1 MFLEVTQVCK
11 VILLCNFTVAQKEK
25 AMISIRNIV
34 KKYRSGS
41 EEIAALGGISAEIR
55 AGEFTVILGPS
66 GSGKSTMLNM
76 LGGMDRP
83 TSGEILI
90 GGEDISK
97 FSEKKLTD
105 YRRKNVGFVFQFY
118 NLVEN
123 LTAYENVGIAA
134 DLNGNS
140 DKAAEAL
147 IDVGLEKRMKS
158 FPNQLSGGEMQR
170 VAIARAVA
178 KSPKLLLCD
187 EPTGALDV
195 ATGDMIFGLLKKYSR
210 NNETAVV
217 VVTHN
222 PEVAKIADHVIR
234 LCDGKIVA
242 DENRCKQDSE
252 AKAV

>member
-1 MFLEVTQVCK
+1 MVCLK
-11 VILLCNFTVAQKEK
+11 
-25 AMISIRNIV
+25 NII
-34 KKYRSGS
+34 KKYRSGE
-41 EEIAALGGISAEIR
+41 EEIAALGGISAQIR
-55 AGEFTVILGPS
+55 TGEFTVILGPS

-83 TSGEILI
+83 SSGEILI
-90 GGEDISK
+90 NGQDISQL
-97 FSEKKLTD
+97 SEKKLTD

-134 DLNGNS
+134 DLNGNA
-140 DKAAEAL
+140 DKAAQAL
-147 IDVGLEKRMKS
+147 RDVGLEKRMDS

-195 ATGDMIFGLLKKYSR
+195 ATGEMIFDLLKRYSR
-210 NNETAVV
+210 NKETAVV

-234 LCDGKIVA
+234 LRDGMIVA
-242 DENRCKQDSE
+242 DERADRGFTEK
-252 AKAV
+252 KAV

>member
-1 MFLEVTQVCK
+1 
-11 VILLCNFTVAQKEK
+11 
-25 AMISIRNIV
+25 MISIKNVI

-55 AGEFTVILGPS
+55 TGEFTVILGPS

-83 TSGEILI
+83 TSGQILI
-90 GGEDISK
+90 NGEDISGL
-97 FSEKKLTD
+97 SEKKLTD

-134 DLNGNS
+134 ELNGNTG
-140 DKAAEAL
+140 KAANAL
-147 IDVGLEKRMKS
+147 KEVGLEKRMKS

-195 ATGDMIFGLLKKYSR
+195 ATGEMIFELLKKYSQ

-222 PEVAKIADHVIR
+222 PDIAKIADHVIR
-234 LCDGKIVA
+234 LRDGKIIS
-242 DENRCKQDSE
+242 DERVSQPIIEN
-252 AKAV
+252 KAV

>member
-1 MFLEVTQVCK
+1 
-11 VILLCNFTVAQKEK
+11 
-25 AMISIRNIV
+25 MIYLKNIV
-34 KKYRSGS
+34 KKYKSGN
-41 EEIAALGGISAEIR
+41 EEISALNGISIEIKS
-55 AGEFTVILGPS
+55 GELTVILGPS
-66 GSGKSTMLNM
+66 GSGKSTMLNL

-83 TSGEILI
+83 TSGQILI
-90 GGEDISK
+90 NDEDLSG
-97 FSEKKLTD
+97 FSDKQLTN

-123 LTAYENVGIAA
+123 LNTFENVGIAA
-134 DLNGNS
+134 NLNGNI
-140 DKAAEAL
+140 DKVEE
-147 IDVGLEKRMKS
+147 IIKDVGLEKRMKS

-195 ATGDMIFGLLKKYSR
+195 ATGDKIFHLLKKYSK
-210 NNETAVV
+210 NKDTAVV

-234 LCDGKIVA
+234 LQDGKIYS
-242 DENRCKQDSE
+242 DEK
-252 AKAV
+252 

>member
-1 MFLEVTQVCK
+1 
-11 VILLCNFTVAQKEK
+11 
-25 AMISIRNIV
+25 MISIKNVI

-55 AGEFTVILGPS
+55 TGEFTVILGPS

-83 TSGEILI
+83 TSGQILI
-90 GGEDISK
+90 NGEDISGL
-97 FSEKKLTD
+97 SEKKLTD

-134 DLNGNS
+134 ELNGNTG
-140 DKAAEAL
+140 KAANAL
-147 IDVGLEKRMKS
+147 KEVGLEKRMKS

-170 VAIARAVA
+170 VTIARAVA

-195 ATGDMIFGLLKKYSR
+195 ATGEMIFELLKKYSQ
-210 NNETAVV
+210 NNDTAVV

-222 PEVAKIADHVIR
+222 PDIAKIADHVIR
-234 LCDGKIVA
+234 LRDGKIIS
-242 DENRCKQDSE
+242 DERVSQPIIEN
-252 AKAV
+252 KAV

>member
-1 MFLEVTQVCK
+1 
-11 VILLCNFTVAQKEK
+11 
-25 AMISIRNIV
+25 MIYLKNIV
-34 KKYRSGS
+34 KKYKSGN
-41 EEIAALGGISAEIR
+41 EEISALNDVSAEIKS
-55 AGEFTVILGPS
+55 GELTVILGPS
-66 GSGKSTMLNM
+66 GSGKSTMLNL

-83 TSGEILI
+83 SSGQILI
-90 GGEDISK
+90 NNKDLSD
-97 FSEKKLTD
+97 FSDKQLTN

-123 LTAYENVGIAA
+123 LNTYENVGIAA
-134 DLNGNS
+134 NLNGNI
-140 DKAAEAL
+140 DKVEE
-147 IDVGLEKRMKS
+147 IIKDVGLEKRMKN

-195 ATGDMIFGLLKKYSR
+195 ATGDKIFHLLKKYSK
-210 NNETAVV
+210 NEDTAVV

-234 LCDGKIVA
+234 LQDGKIYS
-242 DENRCKQDSE
+242 DEK
-252 AKAV
+252 

>member
-1 MFLEVTQVCK
+1 
-11 VILLCNFTVAQKEK
+11 
-25 AMISIRNIV
+25 MIVLKNLV
-34 KKYRSGS
+34 KKYNSGS
-41 EEIAALGGISAEIR
+41 EEIVALNSISAEILP
-55 AGEFTVILGPS
+55 GEFTVILGPS

-83 TSGEILI
+83 TSGQIMI
-90 GGEDISK
+90 NGEDISML
-97 FSEKKLTD
+97 SEKKLTD

-134 DLNGNS
+134 NLNDNI
-140 DKAAEAL
+140 DKAADILKE
-147 IDVGLEKRMKS
+147 VGLEKRMNN
-158 FPNQLSGGEMQR
+158 FPDQLSGGEMQR

-195 ATGDMIFGLLKKYSR
+195 ATGEKIFALLKKYSE
-210 NNETAVV
+210 NKDTAVV

-222 PEVAKIADHVIR
+222 PDVAELADHVIR
-234 LCDGKIVA
+234 LRDGQIIS
-242 DENRCKQDSE
+242 DETVRDTRKHV
-252 AKAV
+252 KAS

>member
-1 MFLEVTQVCK
+1 
-11 VILLCNFTVAQKEK
+11 
-25 AMISIRNIV
+25 MIYLKNIV
-34 KKYRSGS
+34 KKYKSGN
-41 EEIAALGGISAEIR
+41 EEISALNDISAEIKS
-55 AGEFTVILGPS
+55 GELTVILGPS
-66 GSGKSTMLNM
+66 GSGKSTMLNL

-83 TSGEILI
+83 SSGQILI
-90 GGEDISK
+90 NNKDLSD
-97 FSEKKLTD
+97 FSDKQLTN

-123 LTAYENVGIAA
+123 LNTFENVGIAA
-134 DLNGNS
+134 NLNGNI
-140 DKAAEAL
+140 DKVEEII

-195 ATGDMIFGLLKKYSR
+195 ATGDKIFHLLKKYSK
-210 NNETAVV
+210 NEDTAVV

-234 LCDGKIVA
+234 LQDGKIYS
-242 DENRCKQDSE
+242 DEK
-252 AKAV
+252 

>member
-1 MFLEVTQVCK
+1 
-11 VILLCNFTVAQKEK
+11 
-25 AMISIRNIV
+25 MISIKNVI

-55 AGEFTVILGPS
+55 TGEFTVILGPS

-83 TSGEILI
+83 TSGQILI
-90 GGEDISK
+90 NGEDISGL
-97 FSEKKLTD
+97 SEKKLTD

-134 DLNGNS
+134 ELNGNTG
-140 DKAAEAL
+140 KAANAL
-147 IDVGLEKRMKS
+147 IEVGLEKRMKS

-195 ATGDMIFGLLKKYSR
+195 ATGEMIFELLKKYSQ
-210 NNETAVV
+210 NNDTAVV

-222 PEVAKIADHVIR
+222 PDIAKIADHVIR
-234 LCDGKIVA
+234 LRDGKIVS
-242 DENRCKQDSE
+242 DERVSQPILEN
-252 AKAV
+252 KAV

>member
-1 MFLEVTQVCK
+1 
-11 VILLCNFTVAQKEK
+11 
-25 AMISIRNIV
+25 MICLKNIV
-34 KKYRSGS
+34 KKYKSGS
-41 EEIAALGGISAEIR
+41 DEIAALDGISTEIK
-55 AGEFTVILGPS
+55 AGEFTVVLGPS

-83 TSGEILI
+83 TSGQILI
-90 GGEDISK
+90 NDEDISSL
-97 FSEKKLTD
+97 SEKKLTD

-123 LTAYENVGIAA
+123 LTTYENVGIAA
-134 DLNGNS
+134 NLNGNI
-140 DKAAEAL
+140 DKIAD
-147 IDVGLEKRMKS
+147 IIRDVGLEKRMKN

-195 ATGDMIFGLLKKYSR
+195 ATGNMIFDLLKKYSK
-210 NNETAVV
+210 NKDTAVV

-222 PEVAKIADHVIR
+222 PDVAEIADHVIKLR
-234 LCDGKIVA
+234 DGKIVA
-242 DENRCKQDSE
+242 DEKVSRSSE
-252 AKAV
+252 

>member
-1 MFLEVTQVCK
+1 MVCLK
-11 VILLCNFTVAQKEK
+11 
-25 AMISIRNIV
+25 NII
-34 KKYRSGS
+34 KKYRSGE
-41 EEIAALGGISAEIR
+41 EEIAALGGISAQIR
-55 AGEFTVILGPS
+55 TGEFTVILGPS

-83 TSGEILI
+83 SSGEILI
-90 GGEDISK
+90 NGQDISQL
-97 FSEKKLTD
+97 SEKKLTD

-134 DLNGNS
+134 DLNGNT
-140 DKAAEAL
+140 DKAAQAL
-147 IDVGLEKRMKS
+147 RDVGLEKRMDS

-195 ATGDMIFGLLKKYSR
+195 ATGEMIFDLLKRYSR
-210 NNETAVV
+210 NEETAVV

-222 PEVAKIADHVIR
+222 PEVAKIADHVIHLR
-234 LCDGKIVA
+234 DGMIVA
-242 DENRCKQDSE
+242 DERADRVFTEK
-252 AKAV
+252 KAV

>member
-1 MFLEVTQVCK
+1 
-11 VILLCNFTVAQKEK
+11 
-25 AMISIRNIV
+25 MIVLKNLV
-34 KKYRSGS
+34 KKYNSGS
-41 EEIAALGGISAEIR
+41 EEIVALNSISAEILP
-55 AGEFTVILGPS
+55 GEFTVILGPS

-83 TSGEILI
+83 TSGQIMI
-90 GGEDISK
+90 NGQDISML
-97 FSEKKLTD
+97 SEKKLTD

-134 DLNGNS
+134 NLNDNV
-140 DKAAEAL
+140 DKAADILKE
-147 IDVGLEKRMKS
+147 VGLEKRMNN
-158 FPNQLSGGEMQR
+158 FPDQLSGGEMQR

-195 ATGDMIFGLLKKYSR
+195 ATGEKIFALLKKYSE
-210 NNETAVV
+210 NKDTAVV

-222 PEVAKIADHVIR
+222 PDVAELADHVIR
-234 LCDGKIVA
+234 LRDGQIIS
-242 DENRCKQDSE
+242 DETVHDTRKHV
-252 AKAV
+252 KAS

>member
-1 MFLEVTQVCK
+1 
-11 VILLCNFTVAQKEK
+11 
-25 AMISIRNIV
+25 MICLKKIV
-34 KKYRSGS
+34 KKYKSGS
-41 EEIAALGGISAEIR
+41 DEIAALNDISTEIS
-55 AGEFTVILGPS
+55 AGEFTVVLGPS

-83 TSGEILI
+83 TSGQILI
-90 GGEDISK
+90 NGEDISLL
-97 FSEKKLTD
+97 SEKKLTD

-123 LTAYENVGIAA
+123 LTTYENVGIAA
-134 DLNGNS
+134 NLNGNV
-140 DKAAEAL
+140 DKVL
-147 IDVGLEKRMKS
+147 DIIKDVGLEKRIKN

-195 ATGDMIFGLLKKYSR
+195 ATGNKIFDLLKRYSK
-210 NNETAVV
+210 NKDTAVV

-222 PEVAKIADHVIR
+222 PEVAEIADHVIR
-234 LCDGKIVA
+234 LRDGKIVA
-242 DENRCKQDSE
+242 DERSSSSD
-252 AKAV
+252 

>member
-1 MFLEVTQVCK
+1 
-11 VILLCNFTVAQKEK
+11 
-25 AMISIRNIV
+25 MISIRNIV

-41 EEIAALGGISAEIR
+41 EEIAALGGVSAEIR

-83 TSGEILI
+83 TSGQILI
-90 GGEDISK
+90 NGEDISE

-105 YRRKNVGFVFQFY
+105 YRRRNVGFVFQFY

-134 DLNGNS
+134 ELNG
-140 DKAAEAL
+140 KTETAANAL
-147 IDVGLEKRMKS
+147 KDVGLEKRMKS

-195 ATGDMIFGLLKKYSR
+195 ATGEMIFELLKKYSQ

-222 PEVAKIADHVIR
+222 PDVAEIADHIIR
-234 LCDGKIVA
+234 LRDGKIVS
-242 DENRCKQDSE
+242 DERFGKQILE
-252 AKAV
+252 NKAV

>member
-1 MFLEVTQVCK
+1 
-11 VILLCNFTVAQKEK
+11 
-25 AMISIRNIV
+25 MISIKNVI

-55 AGEFTVILGPS
+55 TGEFTVILGPS

-83 TSGEILI
+83 TSGQILI
-90 GGEDISK
+90 NGEDISGL
-97 FSEKKLTD
+97 SEKKLTD

-134 DLNGNS
+134 ELNGNTG
-140 DKAAEAL
+140 KAANAL
-147 IDVGLEKRMKS
+147 KEVGLEKRMKS

-195 ATGDMIFGLLKKYSR
+195 VTGEMIFELLKKYSQ

-222 PEVAKIADHVIR
+222 PDIAKIADHVIR
-234 LCDGKIVA
+234 LRDGKIVS
-242 DENRCKQDSE
+242 DERISQPIIEN
-252 AKAV
+252 KAV

>member
-1 MFLEVTQVCK
+1 
-11 VILLCNFTVAQKEK
+11 
-25 AMISIRNIV
+25 MISIKNVI

-55 AGEFTVILGPS
+55 TGEFTVILGPS

-83 TSGEILI
+83 TSGQILI
-90 GGEDISK
+90 NGEDISGL
-97 FSEKKLTD
+97 SEKKLTD

-134 DLNGNS
+134 ELNGNTG
-140 DKAAEAL
+140 KAANAL
-147 IDVGLEKRMKS
+147 KEVGLEKRMKS

-178 KSPKLLLCD
+178 RSPKLLLCD

-195 ATGDMIFGLLKKYSR
+195 VTGEMIFELLKKYSQ

-222 PEVAKIADHVIR
+222 PDIAKIADHVIR
-234 LCDGKIVA
+234 LRDGKIVS
-242 DENRCKQDSE
+242 DERVSQPIIEN
-252 AKAV
+252 KAV

>member
-1 MFLEVTQVCK
+1 
-11 VILLCNFTVAQKEK
+11 
-25 AMISIRNIV
+25 
-34 KKYRSGS
+34 
-41 EEIAALGGISAEIR
+41 
-55 AGEFTVILGPS
+55 
-66 GSGKSTMLNM
+66 MLNM

-83 TSGEILI
+83 TSGQILI
-90 GGEDISK
+90 NGEDISGL
-97 FSEKKLTD
+97 SEKKLTD

-134 DLNGNS
+134 ELNGNTG
-140 DKAAEAL
+140 KAANAL
-147 IDVGLEKRMKS
+147 KEVGLEKRMKS

-195 ATGDMIFGLLKKYSR
+195 ATGEMLFELLKKYSQ
-210 NNETAVV
+210 NNDTAVV

-222 PEVAKIADHVIR
+222 PDIAKIADHVIR
-234 LCDGKIVA
+234 LRDGKIVS
-242 DENRCKQDSE
+242 DERVSQPIIEN
-252 AKAV
+252 KAV

>member
-1 MFLEVTQVCK
+1 
-11 VILLCNFTVAQKEK
+11 
-25 AMISIRNIV
+25 MICLKNIV
-34 KKYRSGS
+34 KKYKSGS
-41 EEIAALGGISAEIR
+41 DEIAALDGISTEIK
-55 AGEFTVILGPS
+55 AGEFTVVLGPS

-83 TSGEILI
+83 TSGQILI
-90 GGEDISK
+90 NDEDISSL
-97 FSEKKLTD
+97 SEKKLTD

-123 LTAYENVGIAA
+123 LTTYENVGIAA
-134 DLNGNS
+134 NLNGNI
-140 DKAAEAL
+140 DKIAD
-147 IDVGLEKRMKS
+147 IIRDVGLEKRMKN

-195 ATGDMIFGLLKKYSR
+195 VTGNMIFDLLKKYSK
-210 NNETAVV
+210 NKDTAVV

-222 PEVAKIADHVIR
+222 PDVAEIADHVIKLR
-234 LCDGKIVA
+234 DGKIVA
-242 DENRCKQDSE
+242 DEKVSRSSE
-252 AKAV
+252 

>member
-1 MFLEVTQVCK
+1 
-11 VILLCNFTVAQKEK
+11 
-25 AMISIRNIV
+25 MISIKNVI

-55 AGEFTVILGPS
+55 TGEFTVILGPS

-83 TSGEILI
+83 TSGQIFI
-90 GGEDISK
+90 NGEDISGL
-97 FSEKKLTD
+97 SEKKLTD

-134 DLNGNS
+134 ELNGNTG
-140 DKAAEAL
+140 KAANAL
-147 IDVGLEKRMKS
+147 KEVGLEKRMKS

-195 ATGDMIFGLLKKYSR
+195 ATGEMIFELLKKYSQ

-222 PEVAKIADHVIR
+222 PDIAKIADHVIR
-234 LCDGKIVA
+234 LRDGKIVS
-242 DENRCKQDSE
+242 DERVSQPIIEN
-252 AKAV
+252 KAV

>member
-1 MFLEVTQVCK
+1 
-11 VILLCNFTVAQKEK
+11 
-25 AMISIRNIV
+25 MICLKKIV
-34 KKYRSGS
+34 KKYKSGS
-41 EEIAALGGISAEIR
+41 DEIAALNDISTEIS
-55 AGEFTVILGPS
+55 AGEFTVVLGPS

-83 TSGEILI
+83 TSGQILI
-90 GGEDISK
+90 NGEDISLL
-97 FSEKKLTD
+97 SEKKLTD

-123 LTAYENVGIAA
+123 LTTYENVGIAA
-134 DLNGNS
+134 NLNGNV
-140 DKAAEAL
+140 DKVL
-147 IDVGLEKRMKS
+147 DIIKDVGLEKRIKN

-195 ATGDMIFGLLKKYSR
+195 ATGNKIFDLLKKYSK
-210 NNETAVV
+210 NKDTAVV

-222 PEVAKIADHVIR
+222 PEVAEIADHVIR
-234 LCDGKIVA
+234 LRDGKIVA
-242 DENRCKQDSE
+242 DERNSSSD
-252 AKAV
+252 

>member
-1 MFLEVTQVCK
+1 
-11 VILLCNFTVAQKEK
+11 
-25 AMISIRNIV
+25 MISVRNIV

-41 EEIAALGGISAEIR
+41 EEISALGGISAEINS
-55 AGEFTVILGPS
+55 GEFTVILGPS

-83 TSGEILI
+83 TSGQILI
-90 GGEDISK
+90 NGEDISEL
-97 FSEKKLTD
+97 SEKKLTD
-105 YRRKNVGFVFQFY
+105 YRRRNVGFVFQFY

-134 DLNGNS
+134 ELNGNA
-140 DKAAEAL
+140 DTAANAL
-147 IDVGLEKRMKS
+147 KDVGLEKRMKS

-195 ATGDMIFGLLKKYSR
+195 ATGEMIFDLLKKYSH
-210 NNETAVV
+210 NKDTAVV

-222 PEVAKIADHVIR
+222 PDVAAIADHVIR
-234 LCDGKIVA
+234 LRDGKIVS
-242 DENRCKQDSE
+242 DERISQ
-252 AKAV
+252 

>member
-1 MFLEVTQVCK
+1 
-11 VILLCNFTVAQKEK
+11 
-25 AMISIRNIV
+25 MICLKNIV
-34 KKYRSGS
+34 KKYKSGS
-41 EEIAALGGISAEIR
+41 DEIAALNGISAEIK
-55 AGEFTVILGPS
+55 AGEFTVVLGPS

-83 TSGEILI
+83 TSGQILI
-90 GGEDISK
+90 NGEDISSL
-97 FSEKKLTD
+97 SEKKLTD

-123 LTAYENVGIAA
+123 LTTYENVGIAA
-134 DLNGNS
+134 NLNGNV
-140 DKAAEAL
+140 DKVAD
-147 IDVGLEKRMKS
+147 IIKDVGLEKRKKN

-195 ATGDMIFGLLKKYSR
+195 ATGNMIFDLLKKYSK
-210 NNETAVV
+210 NKDTAVV

-222 PEVAKIADHVIR
+222 PDVAEIADHVIKLR
-234 LCDGKIVA
+234 DGKIVA
-242 DENRCKQDSE
+242 DERISSSDE
-252 AKAV
+252 